1 MRFQR
6 ISRAI
11 VFYFF
16 AENYFWCK
24 INLINNNRFKQM
36 KLSAKNTPKNLQGL
50 LFCFVFLT
58 ALFAFSCAK
67 SEKSGGF
74 DVPGFSDETAEA
86 GQLIIEAN
94 QDLNKIRIL
103 YTENEGK
110 AEQLK
115 KALEDDDADLVR
127 KISDE
132 VVDLIND
139 GTDSGKSAIK
149 KIQAAQEMEINE
161 DYRKYLSLKEESLTK
176 QLEAFANYLQAA
188 SALRDNYDPK
198 NKLLREKIKEE
209 FKTRSENY
217 RIIMEKA
224 REYSTR
230 ANELAKES
238 AKKQN

>member
-1 MRFQR
+1 
-6 ISRAI
+6 
-11 VFYFF
+11 
-16 AENYFWCK
+16 
-24 INLINNNRFKQM
+24 M
-36 KLSAKNTPKNLQGL
+36 KPSAKNILKNLRSL
-50 LFCFVFLT
+50 LFCFAFLI
-58 ALFAFSCAK
+58 ALFASSCVKA
-67 SEKSGGF
+67 EKSGGF

-86 GQLIIEAN
+86 GQIIFEAN
-94 QDLNKIRIL
+94 KDLTKIKIL
-103 YTENEGK
+103 YKENEDKG
-110 AEQLK
+110 EELK
-115 KALEDDDADLVR
+115 RALETDDADLVR

-139 GTDSGKSAIK
+139 GADSGKSAIK

-176 QLEAFANYLQAA
+176 QLEAFANYQQAA
-188 SALRDNYDPK
+188 IALRDNYDPK